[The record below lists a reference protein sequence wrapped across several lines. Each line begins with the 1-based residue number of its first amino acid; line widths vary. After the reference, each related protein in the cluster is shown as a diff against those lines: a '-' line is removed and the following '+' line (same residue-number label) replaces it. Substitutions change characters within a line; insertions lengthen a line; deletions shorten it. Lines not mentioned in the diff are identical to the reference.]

1 MVELLHLIDDRPGP
15 FDKVCNIESCK
26 RSLLRQLH
34 HHGVAH
40 AQSRAQLPGLHEKR
54 EVPGYDLAT
63 HSDRLVPGVAQE
75 VAIHR
80 HGLAMVLVSPASVVP
95 ETLDGETQICI
106 VGISEGLPVVE
117 TLETGEVVSVGFNQI
132 S

>member
-1 MVELLHLIDDRPGP
+1 MVELLHHSSGETGP

-34 HHGVAH
+34 HHGIAH
-40 AQSRAQLPGLHEKR
+40 AQGRAQLPGLHEKR
-54 EVPGYDLAT
+54 EVPGDDLAT
-63 HSDRLVPGVAQE
+63 HSHRL
-75 VAIHR
+75 
-80 HGLAMVLVSPASVVP
+80 GLAMVLVSPASVVP